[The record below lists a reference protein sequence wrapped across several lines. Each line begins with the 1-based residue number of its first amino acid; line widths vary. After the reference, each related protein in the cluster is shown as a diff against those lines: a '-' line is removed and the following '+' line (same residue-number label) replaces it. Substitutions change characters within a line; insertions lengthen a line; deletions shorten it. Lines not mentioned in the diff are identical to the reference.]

1 MLEITPDDVAL
12 LNDTDLRTLI
22 GRLCESELRSRG
34 LSAAAVTWS
43 GHQNSADGGL
53 DVRVALA
60 EGETVEGFVPR
71 PQTGFQV
78 KKSPM
83 PRSQILEE
91 MRPKGVLR
99 PIIQD
104 LANRSGAYI
113 VVSAESTSDTTLRNR
128 HDAMQEAVN
137 DLPNAKDLALD
148 FYDRGRVAS
157 WILDHAGMVLWVR
170 SKIGR
175 AVPGWRSYEAW
186 AYAPDGLEGEYL
198 LDDTHRVRTDTET
211 SESGLSPVEGIK
223 RIGDRLRRPGGVV
236 RLVGLSG
243 VGKTRFVQALFDHR
257 VGGSSLNP
265 ALAHYTDV
273 ADGPDPS
280 PATLVQNLIASRSR
294 AIIVVDNCPPELHR
308 RVSDACRVPESTV
321 SVVTVEYDIRE
332 DQPEGTEVFELVA
345 SSDALIEKL
354 LKQRF
359 PYLSWPDLHIIARF
373 SGGNA
378 RIAIALAETV
388 LREETIA
395 GMSDDDLFKRLFEQ
409 RHGPSESLL
418 MAAQG
423 LSLVYSFQGE
433 DVSEGDE
440 AELFRLGTVVGKN
453 AKEMFQSAVEL
464 GRRGLVQR
472 RGVWRA
478 VLPQAIANRLA
489 ARALQNIPAP
499 VIEKYLINEAPRL
512 LRSFSKRLGHLDGSA
527 EAQQIVRGWLEVGGL
542 LADVLELNDLGES
555 MFRNIAPV
563 DPEATLLALER
574 AVLGS
579 ASDEPA
585 KKCARYVPVLVSLAY
600 EAEHFERSVA
610 LLAKTAV
617 ADAEGSRASIGRNAN
632 EASKA
637 LGSLFLIQLSGT
649 HASPEQ
655 RESVI
660 RSLLDST
667 EPTECELGLRALDAA
682 ITAWNFSPVL
692 NFGFGARSR
701 DYGYW
706 PDTREAVVKWFSRF
720 LRLAEDLACS
730 SHPEASRVRTII
742 ADNIRGLWTGALMY
756 EDLER
761 ICNSISQKVFWSEGW
776 AAVRQI
782 EYYDSKGFTPEVI
795 KNLAGIEALLQ
806 PRGTIQ
812 RVRSIVLAESGSVVG
827 IPLVGDRN
835 ESIESAMSRLQD
847 TAYEL
852 GVSVAA
858 DSGALTELLP
868 ELVRTRSDQ
877 IWNFGRGLA
886 QGADAPAEIWRQLV
900 AQLRPVPVQGATPWV
915 FRGFLNGL
923 HQKNPALAEAMLG
936 DAIHD
941 DALAQWYPP
950 LETGIGEINEQGLRR
965 LLLSL
970 ELGKAPIANYLAL
983 EAGRVTDGLGGPD
996 FRTLLSRISDHSDG
1010 IYVAVEILYM
1020 RLFSDRGSI
1029 SPEDFVGI
1037 GCELMRRLPVT
1048 RTTDP
1053 NFAQR
1058 LQIVGRHCLL
1068 GGNGAATVREICT
1081 KLRDAVHRFE
1091 ASVYGHRELLQVFFS
1106 TQPLG
1111 VLQALCG
1118 DGDAQLIRTGVRIL
1132 ENSDLLH
1139 PHTFGVIPEEELLR
1153 WCDELP
1159 DVRYPIVAG
1168 GIAAIRRDTD
1178 GPQWAEIAR
1187 RTIEKSP
1194 DRVQVI
1200 RKFIRQFRL
1209 PAWDA
1214 PPSESA
1220 QSDLRLLDDLATHAD
1235 PEVSE
1240 FAKNEKARLLQAIAA
1255 SKQMRPPAHMEPD
1268 ERFE

>member
-1 MLEITPDDVAL
+1 MLEVTPDDIAL

-22 GRLCESELRSRG
+22 GLLCESELRSRG
-34 LSAAAVTWS
+34 LCAAAVTWS
-43 GHQNSADGGL
+43 GDQNAADGGL
-53 DVRVALA
+53 DVRVVLA
-60 EGETVEGFVPR
+60 EGETIEGFVPR
-71 PQTGFQV
+71 TQTGFQV

-83 PRSQILEE
+83 PRAEILDE

-99 PIIQD
+99 PIIRD
-104 LANRSGAYI
+104 LANRAGAYI
-113 VVSAESTSDTTLRNR
+113 IVSAESTSDAALRNR
-128 HDAMQEAVN
+128 RDAMREAVN
-137 DLPNAKDLALD
+137 DLPNAKDLTLD

-157 WILDHAGMVLWVR
+157 WVRDHAGMVLWVR
-170 SKIGR
+170 NKIGR
-175 AVPGWRSYEAW
+175 PLPGWRSYEAW
-186 AYAPDGLEGEYL
+186 SYVPGGMKGEYL
-198 LDDTHRVRTDTET
+198 LDDAVRVRTDTET
-211 SESGLSPVEGIK
+211 TEPGLSAAAGIQ
-223 RIGDRLRRPGGVV
+223 RVRDRLCHPGGVV

-243 VGKTRFVQALFDHR
+243 VGKTRFVQALFDSR
-257 VGGSSLNP
+257 VGESSLDP
-265 ALAHYTDV
+265 ALALYTDV

-280 PATLVQNLIASRSR
+280 AATLIQNLIALRSR
-294 AIIVVDNCPPELHR
+294 AIVVVDNCPPDLPR
-308 RVSDACRVPESTV
+308 RVSDVCRVPESTV
-321 SVVTVEYDIRE
+321 SVITVEYDIRE

-345 SSDALIEKL
+345 SSEALIEKL

-359 PYLSWPDLHIIARF
+359 SYLSWPDLDTIARF

-388 LREETIA
+388 RREETIA

-418 MAAQG
+418 IAAQG

-433 DVSEGDE
+433 DVSERDE
-440 AELFRLGTVVGKN
+440 AELVRLGTVVGKY
-453 AKEMFQSAVEL
+453 AQEMFQSAVEL
-464 GRRGLVQR
+464 GRRGLIQR

-489 ARALQNIPAP
+489 ARALQNIPAT
-499 VIEKYLINEAPRL
+499 VIDKYLINEAPERL
-512 LRSFSKRLGHLDGSA
+512 LRSFSRRLGYLDGSP
-527 EAQQIVRGWLEVGGL
+527 EARQIARRWLGTGGL
-542 LADVLELNDLGES
+542 LADVLDLNDLGES

-579 ASDEPA
+579 ASDESA
-585 KKCARYVPVLVSLAY
+585 KKSARYVQLLVSLAY

-610 LLAKTAV
+610 LLAKIAV
-617 ADAEGSRASIGRNAN
+617 AGAEGSRASTGRNAN
-632 EASKA
+632 DASKA

-660 RSLLDST
+660 RSLLDSND
-667 EPTECELGLRALDAA
+667 PTERELGLRALDAA

-720 LRLAEDLACS
+720 LKLAEDLACS
-730 SHPEASRVRTII
+730 SHPEAPRVRTII
-742 ADNIRGLWTGALMY
+742 ADNFRGLWTGALMY

-776 AAVRQI
+776 AAVRQT

-812 RVRSIVLAESGSVVG
+812 RVRSIILAESGSVVG

-858 DSGALTELLP
+858 DRGALTELLP

-877 IWNFGRGLA
+877 IWSFGRGLA
-886 QGADAPAEIWRQLV
+886 QGADDPAEIWKQLV
-900 AQLRPVPVQGATPWV
+900 SQLRPVPVQGATPWV

-923 HQKNPALAEAMLG
+923 HQKNAALAEGMLD

-950 LETGIGEINEQGLRR
+950 LETGIGEINKQGLRR

-970 ELGKAPIANYLAL
+970 ELGKAPIANYQVL
-983 EAGRVTDGLGGPD
+983 EAGRVTDGLSGPD
-996 FRTLLSRISDHSDG
+996 FKTLLSRISDHSDG

-1020 RLFSDRGSI
+1020 RLFSDRGGI
-1029 SPEDFVGI
+1029 SPEEFVEI
-1037 GCELMRRLPVT
+1037 GCELMLRLDVT
-1048 RTTDP
+1048 RNTDP
-1053 NFAQR
+1053 NFGQR
-1058 LQIVGRHCLL
+1058 LQIVGRNCLL
-1068 GGNGAATVREICT
+1068 GDNGAATVREVCT
-1081 KLRDAVHRFE
+1081 KLRDAISRSE
-1091 ASVYGHRELLQVFFS
+1091 ASIYGHREFLQVLFS
-1106 TQPLG
+1106 AQPVA
-1111 VLQALCG
+1111 VLQSLCS
-1118 DGDAQLIRTGVRIL
+1118 GDAAIAEIGVRVL
-1132 ENSDLLH
+1132 ANSELLR
-1139 PHTFGVIPEEELLR
+1139 PHAFDVIPEDELVR

-1159 DVRYPIVAG
+1159 DVRYPIAAA
-1168 GIAAIRRDTD
+1168 GIAAIRPDTE
-1178 GPQWAEIAR
+1178 GPQWTEIAR

-1209 PAWDA
+1209 PAGDA
-1214 PPSESA
+1214 QPSESA
-1220 QSDLRLLDDLATHAD
+1220 KSDLRLLDDLFTHAD
-1235 PEVSE
+1235 PEVAT
-1240 FAKNEKARLLQAIAA
+1240 FAKNEKARILLAIAA
-1255 SKQMRPPAHMEPD
+1255 SREIKPPFYMEPD
-1268 ERFE
+1268 ESFE